1 VSAAQK
7 KPEGDDA
14 NIGKQA
20 LDIAKAADV
29 SVDAVKK
36 AAAFI
41 DGLFGNSISNSV
53 GLIGDKLAY
62 YRLEKAIELQDRVEK
77 KLAARGVK
85 KRYVPVA
92 FGLPIVEKAT
102 IEDDP
107 ALQEKWANLL
117 TNARD
122 ATYDKPLR
130 RNYTSILADMEVLD
144 TLVLDSIAREY
155 LALPDDRKKAALFV
169 KDLMIKEMKLLENDC
184 ENSIRNLMRLGLFK
198 PGNVTGGVSIGDH
211 RVLSYKDTEMFGIT
225 AMGLDFYHAVNEP
238 EP

>member
-1 VSAAQK
+1 VIAVQK

-62 YRLEKAIELQDRVEK
+62 YRLEKAIELQDRVEQ

-85 KRYVPVA
+85 KRYLPVA

-107 ALQEKWANLL
+107 VLQDKWANLL
-117 TNARD
+117 ANARD

-130 RNYTSILADMEVLD
+130 RNYTSILADMEALD
-144 TLVLDSIAREY
+144 TLILDAIVRAY
-155 LALPDDRKKAALFV
+155 LALPDDRKKSALFV
-169 KDLMIKEMKLLENDC
+169 KDLMIKEMKLLESDG

-198 PGNVTGGVSIGDH
+198 PGNVTGGVSIGGH
-211 RVLSYKDTEMFGIT
+211 PVSSYKDTEMFGIT

-238 EP
+238 KP